1 MRAKSEISLEDVK
14 ELVEF
19 GVELFHAS
27 QNKLYVQVCAV
38 IVVVMYMLADRNMRF
53 VLVIHRF
60 AIV

>member
-27 QNKLYVQVCAV
+27 QNKLYVQVYAV
-38 IVVVMYMLADRNMRF
+38 IVVVMYMLADRHMRF